1 MKEPT
6 PLKAIDFCYHDEDE
20 MVTVLDCI
28 TLCVMVVSYSAE
40 NARGYQMLIILE
52 AILPCYMQQIQ
63 SPSYIQSE
71 SKTEREI
78 ILQLAVAVRTMVHNS
93 EGLAKCVHQ
102 IQLLQQISSISS
114 VVINRSYNGPYRN
127 SPEHKGSS
135 QRNCSRGP
143 PCSPGLD
150 FEDESHSKY
159 VSDMGRTKN
168 YDTPEDSEVSLVL
181 CPTLCVVVHFAHR
194 QLSIIPDDSNE
205 FSSRTRRAAVGGRG
219 IHEPG
224 IDTADGAG
232 QEAIDG
238 CEEH

>member
-1 MKEPT
+1 MVKEPT

-102 IQLLQQISSISS
+102 IHLLQQISSISS

-168 YDTPEDSEVSLVL
+168 YETPEDSEVSFVVCIFVVVVCVV
-181 CPTLCVVVHFAHR
+181 CPTAYVNWCICRRYVQIFDAHVTCYCR
-194 QLSIIPDDSNE
+194 WSVNL
-205 FSSRTRRAAVGGRG
+205 
-219 IHEPG
+219 
-224 IDTADGAG
+224 
-232 QEAIDG
+232 
-238 CEEH
+238 

>member
-1 MKEPT
+1 MDKNIFYYNTTNALDSILFTAELVKEPT

-40 NARGYQMLIILE
+40 NQRGYQMLIILE

-63 SPSYIQSE
+63 LPSYIQAE

-78 ILQLAVAVRTMVHNS
+78 ILQLAVAVRTMVHNC
-93 EGLAKCVHQ
+93 EGLAK
-102 IQLLQQISSISS
+102 
-114 VVINRSYNGPYRN
+114 SYNGPYRN

-150 FEDESHSKY
+150 FDDESHSKY
-159 VSDMGRTKN
+159 VSDMGRNKN
-168 YDTPEDSEVSLVL
+168 YDTPEDSEV
-181 CPTLCVVVHFAHR
+181 
-194 QLSIIPDDSNE
+194 
-205 FSSRTRRAAVGGRG
+205 
-219 IHEPG
+219 
-224 IDTADGAG
+224 
-232 QEAIDG
+232 
-238 CEEH
+238 